1 MKKQIRN
8 RLTALLLAASLIA
21 LCLLTACGNQG
32 QPSESPSPSGSAP
45 AETGSTTG
53 ETITITDM
61 AGRTVTFPKNPEKV
75 FSSSPASEAWL
86 CALVPERMIGW
97 ANTMTDE
104 QLAYYPEEVADIP
117 LVGGWYGYTE
127 GNAEGI
133 ITMAPD
139 VVIQAEYIVDEED
152 KAAAIQSCDELEQKL
167 GTPVICVNYDLKEIP
182 EVTRL
187 LGQWLGVE
195 ERGSELADYLQGE
208 LDKVSESIAKVPAEE
223 VVSYYY
229 AEDASGLMTESADSF
244 HAAVFSFCG
253 LNCVTDVTMSSFMG
267 KEQVSME
274 QVINWNPEYIF
285 AFSKPA
291 YDAIR
296 SDAAWSGI
304 QAVKDGNVY
313 LCPSAPQRWYDRSPN
328 PLRVLG
334 CLYTAAMC
342 YPDYVTYDLDA
353 ELAEFFETMYGR
365 TLTEE
370 QIYALYQPE
379 A

>member
-1 MKKQIRN
+1 MKQMRN
-8 RLTALLLAASLIA
+8 RLTALLLAGCLLA
-21 LCLLTACGNQG
+21 LCCLTACGNQNSG
-32 QPSESPSPSGSAP
+32 DADVSPSGSAP
-45 AETGSTTG
+45 AETDG
-53 ETITITDM
+53 ETVTITDM

-75 FSSSPASEAWL
+75 FSASPASEAWL

-104 QLAYYPEEVADIP
+104 QLAYYPEEVSDIP
-117 LVGGWYGYTE
+117 LVGGWYGYAE

-139 VVIQAEYIVDEED
+139 VVIQAEYLIDEENI
-152 KAAAIQSCDELEQKL
+152 AAAVQSCDELEQKL

-182 EVTRL
+182 EVMRL

-195 ERGSELADYLQGE
+195 ERGNELADYLQGE
-208 LDKVSESIAKVPAEE
+208 LDKVSESIAAVPAEE

-244 HAAVFSFCG
+244 HSAVFIYCG
-253 LNCVTDVTMSSFMG
+253 LECVTDVSMSSFMG

-274 QVINWNPEYIF
+274 QVINWDPEYIF
-285 AFSKPA
+285 AFSQAA
-291 YDAIR
+291 YDTIR
-296 SDAAWSGI
+296 SDEAWSGI
-304 QAVKDGNVY
+304 QAVEDGNVY
-313 LCPSAPQRWYDRSPN
+313 LCPSAPQNWYDRSPN

-342 YPDYVTYDLDA
+342 YPDYVTYDLDT

-370 QIYALYQPE
+370 QIHALYQPE

>member
-45 AETGSTTG
+45 VETGSTTG
-53 ETITITDM
+53 EAITITDM
-61 AGRTVTFPKNPEKV
+61 AGRTVTFPKNPEK
-75 FSSSPASEAWL
+75 
-86 CALVPERMIGW
+86 
-97 ANTMTDE
+97 
-104 QLAYYPEEVADIP
+104 
-117 LVGGWYGYTE
+117 
-127 GNAEGI
+127 
-133 ITMAPD
+133 
-139 VVIQAEYIVDEED
+139 
-152 KAAAIQSCDELEQKL
+152 ELEQKL

-253 LNCVTDVTMSSFMG
+253 LNCVTDVTCPLLWA
-267 KEQVSME
+267 K
-274 QVINWNPEYIF
+274 NRYRWN
-285 AFSKPA
+285 
-291 YDAIR
+291 R
-296 SDAAWSGI
+296 
-304 QAVKDGNVY
+304 
-313 LCPSAPQRWYDRSPN
+313 
-328 PLRVLG
+328 
-334 CLYTAAMC
+334 
-342 YPDYVTYDLDA
+342 
-353 ELAEFFETMYGR
+353 
-365 TLTEE
+365 
-370 QIYALYQPE
+370 
-379 A
+379 